1 MSKEIFAEYNEILSI
16 EDVMEI
22 LHIGKNSV
30 YSLLKSN
37 EIRNIRVGKRY
48 IVPKQSVI
56 NFITAIT
63 ENKITNLKKGQRIG
77 RKLNNKRQLLLCQ
90 ISSERQ
96 TENDCDE
103 DTR

>member
-1 MSKEIFAEYNEILSI
+1 MSKEMFTEYDEILSI

-48 IVPKQSVI
+48 IVLKQSVI

-63 ENKITNLKKGQRIG
+63 EN
-77 RKLNNKRQLLLCQ
+77 
-90 ISSERQ
+90 
-96 TENDCDE
+96 
-103 DTR
+103 

>member
-1 MSKEIFAEYNEILSI
+1 MSNEIFAEYDEILSI

-56 NFITAIT
+56 NFIAAIT
-63 ENKITNLKKGQRIG
+63 EN
-77 RKLNNKRQLLLCQ
+77 
-90 ISSERQ
+90 
-96 TENDCDE
+96 
-103 DTR
+103 

>member
-1 MSKEIFAEYNEILSI
+1 MSKEMFTEYDEILSI

-37 EIRNIRVGKRY
+37 EIRNIRVCKRY

-56 NFITAIT
+56 NFISDIT
-63 ENKITNLKKGQRIG
+63 EN
-77 RKLNNKRQLLLCQ
+77 
-90 ISSERQ
+90 
-96 TENDCDE
+96 
-103 DTR
+103 

>member
-1 MSKEIFAEYNEILSI
+1 MSKEIFAEYDEILSI

-48 IVPKQSVI
+48 IVPKKSVI

-63 ENKITNLKKGQRIG
+63 EY
-77 RKLNNKRQLLLCQ
+77 
-90 ISSERQ
+90 
-96 TENDCDE
+96 
-103 DTR
+103 

>member
-1 MSKEIFAEYNEILSI
+1 MSKEIFAEYDEILSI

-56 NFITAIT
+56 NFIIAIT
-63 ENKITNLKKGQRIG
+63 EN
-77 RKLNNKRQLLLCQ
+77 
-90 ISSERQ
+90 
-96 TENDCDE
+96 
-103 DTR
+103 

>member
-1 MSKEIFAEYNEILSI
+1 MSKEMFTEYDEILSI
-16 EDVMEI
+16 ENVMEI

-63 ENKITNLKKGQRIG
+63 EN
-77 RKLNNKRQLLLCQ
+77 
-90 ISSERQ
+90 
-96 TENDCDE
+96 
-103 DTR
+103 

>member
-1 MSKEIFAEYNEILSI
+1 CKMSKKMFTEYDEILSI

-63 ENKITNLKKGQRIG
+63 EN
-77 RKLNNKRQLLLCQ
+77 
-90 ISSERQ
+90 
-96 TENDCDE
+96 
-103 DTR
+103 

>member
-1 MSKEIFAEYNEILSI
+1 MSKEMFTEYDEILSI
-16 EDVMEI
+16 KDVMEI

-63 ENKITNLKKGQRIG
+63 EN
-77 RKLNNKRQLLLCQ
+77 
-90 ISSERQ
+90 
-96 TENDCDE
+96 
-103 DTR
+103 

>member
-1 MSKEIFAEYNEILSI
+1 MDKTKETFAEYDEILSI

-56 NFITAIT
+56 NFIAAIT
-63 ENKITNLKKGQRIG
+63 EN
-77 RKLNNKRQLLLCQ
+77 
-90 ISSERQ
+90 
-96 TENDCDE
+96 
-103 DTR
+103 

>member
-1 MSKEIFAEYNEILSI
+1 MSKEIFAEYDEILSI

-56 NFITAIT
+56 NFIAAIRKT
-63 ENKITNLKKGQRIG
+63 KSKIL
-77 RKLNNKRQLLLCQ
+77 RKDK
-90 ISSERQ
+90 
-96 TENDCDE
+96 
-103 DTR
+103 

>member
-1 MSKEIFAEYNEILSI
+1 MSKEMFTEYDEILSI

-56 NFITAIT
+56 NFIIAIT
-63 ENKITNLKKGQRIG
+63 EN
-77 RKLNNKRQLLLCQ
+77 
-90 ISSERQ
+90 
-96 TENDCDE
+96 
-103 DTR
+103 

>member
-1 MSKEIFAEYNEILSI
+1 MSKEIFAEYDEILSI

-30 YSLLKSN
+30 YSLLKNN

-56 NFITAIT
+56 NFIAAIT
-63 ENKITNLKKGQRIG
+63 EN
-77 RKLNNKRQLLLCQ
+77 
-90 ISSERQ
+90 
-96 TENDCDE
+96 
-103 DTR
+103 

>member
-1 MSKEIFAEYNEILSI
+1 MSKEIFAEYDEILSI

-48 IVPKQSVI
+48 IVPKQRVI

-63 ENKITNLKKGQRIG
+63 EN
-77 RKLNNKRQLLLCQ
+77 
-90 ISSERQ
+90 
-96 TENDCDE
+96 
-103 DTR
+103 

>member
-1 MSKEIFAEYNEILSI
+1 MSKEMFTEYDEILSI

-37 EIRNIRVGKRY
+37 EIRNIRVGIRY

-63 ENKITNLKKGQRIG
+63 EN
-77 RKLNNKRQLLLCQ
+77 
-90 ISSERQ
+90 
-96 TENDCDE
+96 
-103 DTR
+103 

>member
-1 MSKEIFAEYNEILSI
+1 MSKEMFTEYDDILSI

-56 NFITAIT
+56 NFIAAIT
-63 ENKITNLKKGQRIG
+63 EN
-77 RKLNNKRQLLLCQ
+77 
-90 ISSERQ
+90 
-96 TENDCDE
+96 
-103 DTR
+103 

>member
-1 MSKEIFAEYNEILSI
+1 MSKEMFTEYDEILSI

-22 LHIGKNSV
+22 LHIEKNSV

-63 ENKITNLKKGQRIG
+63 EN
-77 RKLNNKRQLLLCQ
+77 
-90 ISSERQ
+90 
-96 TENDCDE
+96 
-103 DTR
+103 

>member
-1 MSKEIFAEYNEILSI
+1 MSKEMFTEYDEILSI

-37 EIRNIRVGKRY
+37 EIRMGKRY

-63 ENKITNLKKGQRIG
+63 EN
-77 RKLNNKRQLLLCQ
+77 
-90 ISSERQ
+90 
-96 TENDCDE
+96 
-103 DTR
+103 

>member
-1 MSKEIFAEYNEILSI
+1 MSKEIFAEYDEILSI

-48 IVPKQSVI
+48 IVSKQSVI
-56 NFITAIT
+56 NFIAAIT
-63 ENKITNLKKGQRIG
+63 EN
-77 RKLNNKRQLLLCQ
+77 
-90 ISSERQ
+90 
-96 TENDCDE
+96 
-103 DTR
+103 

>member
-1 MSKEIFAEYNEILSI
+1 MSKEIFAEYDEILSI

-37 EIRNIRVGKRY
+37 EIQNIRVGKRY

-56 NFITAIT
+56 NFIAAIT
-63 ENKITNLKKGQRIG
+63 EN
-77 RKLNNKRQLLLCQ
+77 
-90 ISSERQ
+90 
-96 TENDCDE
+96 
-103 DTR
+103 

>member
-1 MSKEIFAEYNEILSI
+1 MSKEIFAEYDEILSI
-16 EDVMEI
+16 EDIMDI

-56 NFITAIT
+56 NFIVAIT
-63 ENKITNLKKGQRIG
+63 EN
-77 RKLNNKRQLLLCQ
+77 
-90 ISSERQ
+90 
-96 TENDCDE
+96 
-103 DTR
+103 

>member
-1 MSKEIFAEYNEILSI
+1 MSKEMFTEYDEILSI

-30 YSLLKSN
+30 YSLLKNN

-63 ENKITNLKKGQRIG
+63 EN
-77 RKLNNKRQLLLCQ
+77 
-90 ISSERQ
+90 
-96 TENDCDE
+96 
-103 DTR
+103 

>member
-1 MSKEIFAEYNEILSI
+1 MSKEMFTEYDEILSI

-63 ENKITNLKKGQRIG
+63 EN
-77 RKLNNKRQLLLCQ
+77 
-90 ISSERQ
+90 
-96 TENDCDE
+96 
-103 DTR
+103 

>member
-1 MSKEIFAEYNEILSI
+1 MSKEMFTEYDEILSI

-37 EIRNIRVGKRY
+37 EIRNIRVGKKY
-48 IVPKQSVI
+48 TVPKQSVI

-63 ENKITNLKKGQRIG
+63 EN
-77 RKLNNKRQLLLCQ
+77 
-90 ISSERQ
+90 
-96 TENDCDE
+96 
-103 DTR
+103 

>member
-1 MSKEIFAEYNEILSI
+1 MSKEMFTEYDEILSI

-37 EIRNIRVGKRY
+37 EIRNIKVGKRY

-63 ENKITNLKKGQRIG
+63 EN
-77 RKLNNKRQLLLCQ
+77 
-90 ISSERQ
+90 
-96 TENDCDE
+96 
-103 DTR
+103 

>member
-1 MSKEIFAEYNEILSI
+1 MSKEMFTEYDEILSI

-56 NFITAIT
+56 NFITAI
-63 ENKITNLKKGQRIG
+63 I
-77 RKLNNKRQLLLCQ
+77 LNH
-90 ISSERQ
+90 
-96 TENDCDE
+96 
-103 DTR
+103 

>member
-1 MSKEIFAEYNEILSI
+1 MSKEMFREYDEILSI

-63 ENKITNLKKGQRIG
+63 EN
-77 RKLNNKRQLLLCQ
+77 
-90 ISSERQ
+90 
-96 TENDCDE
+96 
-103 DTR
+103 

>member
-1 MSKEIFAEYNEILSI
+1 MSKEMFTEYDEILSI

-30 YSLLKSN
+30 YSLLKRN

-63 ENKITNLKKGQRIG
+63 EN
-77 RKLNNKRQLLLCQ
+77 
-90 ISSERQ
+90 
-96 TENDCDE
+96 
-103 DTR
+103 

>member
-1 MSKEIFAEYNEILSI
+1 MSKEMFTEYDEILSI

-37 EIRNIRVGKRY
+37 EIRNTRVGKRY

-63 ENKITNLKKGQRIG
+63 EN
-77 RKLNNKRQLLLCQ
+77 
-90 ISSERQ
+90 
-96 TENDCDE
+96 
-103 DTR
+103 

>member
-1 MSKEIFAEYNEILSI
+1 MSKEMFTEYDEILSI

-37 EIRNIRVGKRY
+37 EIRNIKVGKRY

-63 ENKITNLKKGQRIG
+63 EY
-77 RKLNNKRQLLLCQ
+77 
-90 ISSERQ
+90 
-96 TENDCDE
+96 
-103 DTR
+103 

>member
-1 MSKEIFAEYNEILSI
+1 MSKEIFAEYDEVLSI

-56 NFITAIT
+56 NFIAAIT
-63 ENKITNLKKGQRIG
+63 EN
-77 RKLNNKRQLLLCQ
+77 
-90 ISSERQ
+90 
-96 TENDCDE
+96 
-103 DTR
+103 

>member
-1 MSKEIFAEYNEILSI
+1 MSKEMFTEYDEILSI

-56 NFITAIT
+56 SFITAIT
-63 ENKITNLKKGQRIG
+63 EN
-77 RKLNNKRQLLLCQ
+77 
-90 ISSERQ
+90 
-96 TENDCDE
+96 
-103 DTR
+103 

>member
-1 MSKEIFAEYNEILSI
+1 MSKEIFAEYDEILSI

-56 NFITAIT
+56 NFIAAIT
-63 ENKITNLKKGQRIG
+63 AN
-77 RKLNNKRQLLLCQ
+77 
-90 ISSERQ
+90 
-96 TENDCDE
+96 
-103 DTR
+103 